1 MFDFCSSVN
10 HREKKV
16 NIEDNILECKLCDK
30 SFFDERHLKSHTIN
44 EHFLCHTCNRK
55 GFKTKED
62 LQNHLK
68 IVHNYQNYFQEEP
81 KTIVCEL
88 CNKSFVDENYLKI
101 HTIGVHFPCRICNT
115 AFKTKEDLDE
125 HNIENHSEK
134 RYKCN
139 LCSETF
145 IGSGKLIRHKLTVH
159 EKVAVFEC
167 SRCEKLFKDEENLK
181 NHMEEHE

>member
-1 MFDFCSSVN
+1 MFDFYS
-10 HREKKV
+10 RV
-16 NIEDNILECKLCDK
+16 NIEDKEDKILECKLCDK
-30 SFFDERHLKSHTIN
+30 TFYDERSLKNHTIL

-62 LQNHLK
+62 LQNHLR
-68 IVHNYQNYFQEEP
+68 IVHNFQNFQEEP

-101 HTIGVHFPCRICNT
+101 HTIGVHFLCRICNT
-115 AFKTKEDLDE
+115 AFKTKENLDE
-125 HNIENHSEK
+125 HNIEKHSEK
-134 RYKCN
+134 SYKCN

-167 SRCEKLFKDEENLK
+167 YHCEKLFKDEENLN
-181 NHMEEHE
+181 NHMEDHE